1 MTPPKKS
8 FMASNPE
15 RVMIVAFPL
24 ITLGLFFVGAL
35 LFCLVQ
41 WAISA

>member
-1 MTPPKKS
+1 MIAPKKS

-15 RVMIVAFPL
+15 RLMIVAFPL
-24 ITLGLFFVGAL
+24 ITLGLFLVGAL
-35 LFCLVQ
+35 LFSLVQ